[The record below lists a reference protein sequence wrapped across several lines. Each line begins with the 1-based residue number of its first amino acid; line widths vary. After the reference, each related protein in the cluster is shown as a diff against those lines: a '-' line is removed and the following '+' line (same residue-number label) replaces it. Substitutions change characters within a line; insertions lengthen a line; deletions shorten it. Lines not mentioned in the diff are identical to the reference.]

1 MDSINAV
8 FTDLFL
14 TIYRYTGFGLLFGF
28 FFILAITA
36 FRKNGI
42 KATVKNFCRD
52 LIKNPTV
59 RWQFLFAIYLFMT
72 LARTLICR
80 NIWQAPWADIIGN
93 WGLYTK
99 EGTLNFEGFENVFL
113 FLPLM
118 LFFYL
123 AFAEKYG
130 EYKLY
135 KLCWHAVKW
144 SFLFSAAIEICQLFG
159 RLGTF
164 QLADIAQNT
173 LGGLLGALIYW
184 IAERIYRNI
193 KKRKG

>member
-1 MDSINAV
+1 MKQIIGDIF
-8 FTDLFL
+8 FTTYKYL
-14 TIYRYTGFGLLFGF
+14 GFGLLFGF
-28 FFILAITA
+28 IFMIALPAIKKCGVKTTVKCFCSD
-36 FRKNGI
+36 FRKNS
-42 KATVKNFCRD
+42 VF
-52 LIKNPTV
+52 
-59 RWQFLFAIYLFMT
+59 RWQFLFAVYLFMT

-80 NIWQAPWADIIGN
+80 NIWLSPWENVIGE
-93 WGLYTK
+93 WGLYSST
-99 EGTLNFEGFENVFL
+99 GDLNYEGFENVFL

-118 LFFYL
+118 LFFYF
-123 AFAEKYG
+123 AFTEKYG

-135 KLCWHAVKW
+135 KLCWHAVKG

-193 KKRKG
+193 RKRKG